1 MAPVCALLPS
11 VSESARNNAR
21 TAIINAIFLFVCEMC
36 SICSACSRASDM
48 IVPQQAT
55 LEPRGLG
62 AKRISEAP
70 DMRKRVTSA
79 IILCGYPPGCAL
91 AALLL
96 QHAPGQEQTVR
107 TLPADLHSRQCAA

>member
-1 MAPVCALLPS
+1 
-11 VSESARNNAR
+11 
-21 TAIINAIFLFVCEMC
+21 
-36 SICSACSRASDM
+36 M

-96 QHAPGQEQTVR
+96 QHAPGQEQGPYERFPQIFIPDNAPLDV
-107 TLPADLHSRQCAA
+107 ADDAAEIGLELA

>member
-1 MAPVCALLPS
+1 
-11 VSESARNNAR
+11 
-21 TAIINAIFLFVCEMC
+21 
-36 SICSACSRASDM
+36 M

-79 IILCGYPPGCAL
+79 IILCGYPPGRAMQTTTFSAGD
-91 AALLL
+91 AASDPDGKGVGL
-96 QHAPGQEQTVR
+96 
-107 TLPADLHSRQCAA
+107 